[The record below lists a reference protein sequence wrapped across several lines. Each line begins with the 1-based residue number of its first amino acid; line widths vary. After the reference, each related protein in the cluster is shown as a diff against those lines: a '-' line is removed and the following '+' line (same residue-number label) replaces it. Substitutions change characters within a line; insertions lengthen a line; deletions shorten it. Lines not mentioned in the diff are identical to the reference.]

1 MSTTAFSIPEACADK
16 VWRCNRRANA
26 YIAAMTDAK
35 DNAGVIAPP
44 PLIALAAVIVGF
56 ALDWLMPLFV
66 LDTLLGLSTRVIA
79 GLAILAAGVAL
90 LVLARQRFVE
100 EGTYVN
106 PYKPVSQVVSSGV
119 YRYVRNPMYVGL
131 MLITGG
137 LGIAFASDWTLLM
150 IIPLALI
157 LRNGVVLREERYLE
171 RKFGDEYRQYK
182 ASVPRWGI
190 W

>member
-1 MSTTAFSIPEACADK
+1 MNDVT
-16 VWRCNRRANA
+16 
-26 YIAAMTDAK
+26 

-44 PLIALAAVIVGF
+44 PLIALAAVLVGF
-56 ALDWLMPLFV
+56 ALNWLLPLYV
-66 LDTLLGLSTRVIA
+66 LATLMGFWTRVVIGIVLIA
-79 GLAILAAGVAL
+79 SGIAL
-90 LVLARQRFVE
+90 PVLARGQFVQA
-100 EGTYVN
+100 GTYVN
-106 PYKPVSQVVSSGV
+106 PYKPVSQVVCSGV

-137 LGIAFASDWTLLM
+137 LGVAFASDWTLLM

-171 RKFGDEYRQYK
+171 RKFGDEYRQYRD
-182 ASVPRWGI
+182 SVPRWGI